1 MDNLKNNNSGQWIA
15 LSGLVISLI
24 IISLAVLANQ
34 AIISG
39 YYSSDA
45 ALDFPK
51 ENIRELRLQ
60 TWENAAL
67 AKNLAYSINATS
79 NESVL
84 VIYESI
90 FNNCSLQM
98 EDLYGIHGETVAIKI
113 MSINSFNNSTNV
125 SDIDI
130 VKVNIAYA
138 NGKTL
143 YESTPEVIEL

>member
-1 MDNLKNNNSGQWIA
+1 MDNLKNNNNGQWIA

-67 AKNLAYSINATS
+67 AKNMAYCINATS
-79 NESVL
+79 NESVRG
-84 VIYESI
+84 IYAGI

-98 EDLYGIHGETVAIKI
+98 EDLYGIHGETAGIEI
-113 MSINSFNNSTNV
+113 MSINSSSNSTNV

-130 VKVNIAYA
+130 VKVNITYA

-143 YESTPEVIEL
+143 YRSTPEVIEL

>member
-1 MDNLKNNNSGQWIA
+1 MDNIKNNEKGQWIA

-60 TWENAAL
+60 TWENAML
-67 AKNLAYSINATS
+67 TKEIAYDINATS
-79 NESVL
+79 NESMH
-84 VIYESI
+84 VIFENI
-90 FNNCSLQM
+90 FNNCSAQM
-98 EDLYGIHGETVAIKI
+98 EDLYAIHGETVGIKI
-113 MSINSFNNSTNV
+113 MSINSTTNSTNT
-125 SDIDI
+125 SDIGI
-130 VKVNIAYA
+130 VNVNIIYA

-143 YESTPEVIEL
+143 YESTPEVIEV